1 MIYIKKGKEPASLTK
16 YKKQKFA
23 YYDGYKEKDDLRK
36 MLLKEQGYLC
46 AYCMRRIDIEH
57 MKIEHWFPENE
68 LSDIER
74 LDYRNML
81 GSCEGHI
88 DGTNGKKD
96 DTCDSHKSG
105 DKITVNPLDRSTLC
119 SIKYNSDG
127 EIYSDNE
134 IIEKDIDVVLN
145 LNSEKHLLK
154 LNRKSMLKQV
164 REELC
169 KMQKRGIWGR
179 TTGTSVC
186 VSIRLCRRSALRH
199 PTWWSHVIACVYGLC
214 ICIFGGLF
222 RNKLYCTYDKSRR

>member
-1 MIYIKKGKEPASLTK
+1 MIYIKKRKEPASLTK

-88 DGTNGKKD
+88 DGTYGKKM
-96 DTCDSHKSG
+96 
-105 DKITVNPLDRSTLC
+105 I
-119 SIKYNSDG
+119 
-127 EIYSDNE
+127 
-134 IIEKDIDVVLN
+134 
-145 LNSEKHLLK
+145 
-154 LNRKSMLKQV
+154 
-164 REELC
+164 
-169 KMQKRGIWGR
+169 
-179 TTGTSVC
+179 
-186 VSIRLCRRSALRH
+186 
-199 PTWWSHVIACVYGLC
+199 HVIRINLG
-214 ICIFGGLF
+214 I
-222 RNKLYCTYDKSRR
+222 K

>member
-1 MIYIKKGKEPASLTK
+1 MIYIKKGKEPDSLTK

-23 YYDGYKEKDDLRK
+23 YYDGYKEKDDVRE

-46 AYCMRRIDIEH
+46 AYCMRRIDINH

-105 DKITVNPLDRSTLC
+105 DKITVNPLDNST
-119 SIKYNSDG
+119 
-127 EIYSDNE
+127 
-134 IIEKDIDVVLN
+134 
-145 LNSEKHLLK
+145 
-154 LNRKSMLKQV
+154 
-164 REELC
+164 
-169 KMQKRGIWGR
+169 
-179 TTGTSVC
+179 
-186 VSIRLCRRSALRH
+186 
-199 PTWWSHVIACVYGLC
+199 
-214 ICIFGGLF
+214 
-222 RNKLYCTYDKSRR
+222 

>member
-1 MIYIKKGKEPASLTK
+1 MIYIKKGKEPDSLTK

-23 YYDGYKEKDDLRK
+23 YYDGYKEKDDVRE

-46 AYCMRRIDIEH
+46 AYCMRRIDINH

-105 DKITVNPLDRSTLC
+105 DKITVNPLDNSTLC
-119 SIKYNSDG
+119 SIKYNSEG
-127 EIYSDNE
+127 KIYSDNN
-134 IIEKDIDVVLN
+134 IIENDIDVILN

-164 REELC
+164 RRRI
-169 KMQKRGIWGR
+169 MQNAKKRNMGQK
-179 TTGTSVC
+179 
-186 VSIRLCRRSALRH
+186 
-199 PTWWSHVIACVYGLC
+199 C
-214 ICIFGGLF
+214 IG
-222 RNKLYCTYDKSRR
+222 KSKK

>member
-1 MIYIKKGKEPASLTK
+1 MIYIKKGKEPDSLTK

-23 YYDGYKEKDDLRK
+23 YYDGYNEKDDVRE

-46 AYCMRRIDIEH
+46 AYCMRRIDINH

-105 DKITVNPLDRSTLC
+105 DKITVNPLDNSTLC
-119 SIKYNSDG
+119 SIKYNSEG
-127 EIYSDNE
+127 KIYSDNN
-134 IIEKDIDVVLN
+134 IIENDIDVILN

-179 TTGTSVC
+179 NVLEKVKNKYINADENGYKKEYAGVAIWYIDKKLNNTTS
-186 VSIRLCRRSALRH
+186 
-199 PTWWSHVIACVYGLC
+199 
-214 ICIFGGLF
+214 
-222 RNKLYCTYDKSRR
+222 K